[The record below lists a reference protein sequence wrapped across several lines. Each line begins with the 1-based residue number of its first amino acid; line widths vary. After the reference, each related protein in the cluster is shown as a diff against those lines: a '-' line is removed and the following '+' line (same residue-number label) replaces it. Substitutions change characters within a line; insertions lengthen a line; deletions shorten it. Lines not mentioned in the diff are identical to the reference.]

1 MPTAMSSRMRSGWCR
16 SLGGWPEIKYDV
28 PFSCPFFLS
37 IVASA
42 ATLETLED
50 QLDAAGEDAQR
61 LMFESAPGPDDD
73 TSLGAEELRC
83 R

>member
-1 MPTAMSSRMRSGWCR
+1 MFTREYWDNRTQFPRDELAKYRGQWVAFSSDGRR
-16 SLGGWPEIKYDV
+16 
-28 PFSCPFFLS
+28 

-61 LMFESAPGPDDD
+61 LMFESVPGPDDD
-73 TSLGAEELRC
+73 TSLGAEELR
-83 R
+83 